1 MSTMTIVIIFCLS
14 HNNIITSYGLKGIF
28 EHSRES
34 YRFFVSFLKLRKYEA
49 LWLHFCFSW
58 KHRDS
63 LQNRRRF
70 AQKKFG
76 KKQYDGF
83 PHFFSDVACFQAT
96 QDILQASGFAL
107 WIDCPA
113 IGLVINDC
121 QITIYVP
128 GGFLQFW
135 FLGLLWLP
143 MSFAC
148 SGKTL

>member
-1 MSTMTIVIIFCLS
+1 MSTMTIVVIFCLS
-14 HNNIITSYGLKGIF
+14 QYDKITSYRLKVIF

-34 YRFFVSFLKLRKYEA
+34 YRFFISFLKLREYEA
-49 LWLHFCFSW
+49 FWLHFYFSW

-63 LQNRRRF
+63 LQNRRCR
-70 AQKKFG
+70 

-83 PHFFSDVACFQAT
+83 PNFFSDVACFEVT
-96 QDILQASGFAL
+96 WGLLQASGFAL

-128 GGFLQFW
+128 GGFFH
-135 FLGLLWLP
+135 FCFSGLESLP